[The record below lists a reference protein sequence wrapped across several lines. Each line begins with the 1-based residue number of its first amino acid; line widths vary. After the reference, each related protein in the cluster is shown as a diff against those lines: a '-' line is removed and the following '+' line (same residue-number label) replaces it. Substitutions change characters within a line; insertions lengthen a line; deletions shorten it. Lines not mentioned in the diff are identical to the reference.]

1 MARAN
6 LSVDSAITEAFLSAQ
21 AQDSNT
27 RCIKVAIMDERL
39 VLQSIGTRTGS
50 TESDF
55 ANVLAASVTD
65 NEAAL
70 VLYSLTET
78 GNGKSNNSWLLLLWV
93 PDLCRVRDK
102 MLYSSSKEDLKRS
115 LGQGYFTHEYSS
127 NTRSD
132 LTWSEFQEAKKKE
145 RSADLLTETE
155 RSVFEERLASHAE
168 STATKSTAMNVLP
181 FNVDPEL
188 KARLVDFKAGGINWI
203 TMTVSDETVRLVDA
217 KIVGELASGSL
228 QSHVSSTESQF
239 ILTRMSKGPSGST
252 ETMSFFVFSCPE
264 SVPIR
269 SKMVMSSA
277 KATVLAI
284 VAEAGLT
291 FVKNIEILDSADIDD
306 MIKIELEPETLG
318 GVSGSASASLAHT
331 KPLRPGQ
338 RSRTSKPVAKFAA
351 DDE

>member
-1 MARAN
+1 
-6 LSVDSAITEAFLSAQ
+6 
-21 AQDSNT
+21 
-27 RCIKVAIMDERL
+27 
-39 VLQSIGTRTGS
+39 
-50 TESDF
+50 
-55 ANVLAASVTD
+55 VLAASVTD

-70 VLYSLTET
+70 VLYSMTES

-115 LGQGYFTHEYSS
+115 LGQGYFTHEYSA
-127 NTRSD
+127 NTRTD

-145 RSADLLTETE
+145 RTADLLTETE

-181 FNVDPEL
+181 FNVEPEL
-188 KARLVDFKAGGINWI
+188 KARLVEFKTGGIGGINWI
-203 TMTVSDETVRLVDA
+203 AMTVSDETVRLVDA
-217 KIVGELASGSL
+217 KLVGELAGASL
-228 QSHVSSTESQF
+228 QPHVSITEAQF
-239 ILTRMSKGPSGST
+239 ILVRMTRKSASST

-291 FVKNIEILDSADIDD
+291 FDKNFEIRDSADIDD

-318 GVSGSASASLAHT
+318 GISSSAHASLAHT
-331 KPLRPGQ
+331 KPQRPGQ
-338 RSRTSKPVAKFAA
+338 KSRTSKPVAKFAA
-351 DDE
+351 DE